1 MWAIITKNKS
11 IIARDFRTKPEA
23 LSYLKFKDKNIT
35 SGWKVIDQN
44 KKEFIMIDY
53 YSRKK

>member
-11 IIARDFRTKPEA
+11 IVARDFRTRPEA

-35 SGWKVIDQN
+35 SGWKVINQN
-44 KKEFIMIDY
+44 SKEFIMIDY